1 MIKFAQCCVG
11 ILLGISLWAG
21 SSQAAAPTVADM
33 MEQMNDLENL
43 QSDIT
48 VKVSM
53 TQQKV
58 NEGVIK
64 KENVFYRRDID
75 DSFLMVTIAP
85 ETDKGNGY
93 LRVGDNMWMY
103 RRNTRTFQIMNRNES
118 IGGTDAKAGDFEK
131 KKFTELYAPALDAQ
145 GNEILTEE
153 TLGSAKIPV
162 YRFEVTAKV
171 KDVDY
176 PKQVFWVRQDNFLTL
191 KKESYALSGTLM
203 ESSYYPKY
211 TTIDGKYFALQI
223 LIVDEFEPGNKTMV
237 EFSGIALKPIDD
249 AVFTKAYLENL
260 SR

>member
-1 MIKFAQCCVG
+1 MMKYAQCCLG
-11 ILLGISLWAG
+11 ILLGMSLWGG
-21 SSQAAAPTVADM
+21 SSQAAPTVAEM

-48 VKVSM
+48 VKVNM

-58 NEGVIK
+58 NEGVTK
-64 KENVFYRRDID
+64 HESVFYRRDTD
-75 DSFLMVTIAP
+75 DSFLIVTIAP
-85 ETDKGNGY
+85 ATDKGNGY
-93 LRVGDNMWMY
+93 LRVGENMWMY
-103 RRNTRTFQIMNRNES
+103 RRNTRTFQIMDRNES
-118 IGGTDAKAGDFEK
+118 IGGTDVKAGDFEK

-145 GNEILTEE
+145 GHEILTEE

-162 YRFEVTAKV
+162 YRFEVTARV

-223 LIVDEFEPGNKTMV
+223 LIVDEFETGNKTMA
-237 EFSGIALKPIDD
+237 EFSGISLNPIDD

-260 SR
+260 SK